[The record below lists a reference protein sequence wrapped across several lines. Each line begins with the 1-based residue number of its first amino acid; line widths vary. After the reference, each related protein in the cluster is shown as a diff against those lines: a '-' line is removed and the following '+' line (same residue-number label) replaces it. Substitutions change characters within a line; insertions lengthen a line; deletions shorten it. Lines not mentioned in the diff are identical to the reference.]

1 MLVLEETGHLWGG
14 KIDISYHLNT
24 QLKSTKLLMQETLG
38 SVPLGGNCEYVC
50 YVNAP
55 ILNKKSF
62 FAEIT
67 FSQGNDFL

>member
-1 MLVLEETGHLWGG
+1 
-14 KIDISYHLNT
+14 
-24 QLKSTKLLMQETLG
+24 MQETLG